1 MLWDDDAKAAYAY
14 NADALIWSSMET
26 TATIAGKASYVEE
39 AGLGGMMFWALSN
52 DASGDQSL
60 IGAASDVL
68 MGQATAQQVADRAP
82 GFDQVIGGDG
92 VFALTDFTGLA

>member
-1 MLWDDDAKAAYAY
+1 
-14 NADALIWSSMET
+14 MET

-92 VFALTDFTGLA
+92 AFALTDFTGLA